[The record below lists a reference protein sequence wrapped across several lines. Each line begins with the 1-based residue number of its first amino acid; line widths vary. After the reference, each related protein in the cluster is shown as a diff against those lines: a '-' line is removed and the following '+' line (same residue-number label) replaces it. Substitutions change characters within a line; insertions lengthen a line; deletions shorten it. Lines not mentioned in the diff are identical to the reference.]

1 MNGLRETALRLS
13 AVVDRDWKKFRRNPV
28 VIAMSV
34 LMPIIYLMILGNSF
48 QGKLR
53 GLPLAVVNQDSGPYS
68 RSVLDNLRAIAAG
81 PRTLVIRAA
90 TDEAAAVAGVRN
102 GIYKAALVIPPDFSK
117 KVVLKAGPEVGLFLD
132 NTDGISAQAL
142 RGAVNGAVGAIASDY
157 VPIRERAYEIHLRDS
172 NLYRQVDY
180 FQSLVPG
187 VVIMSIFLGAM
198 TTGVF
203 NIVMDR
209 FVGVEE
215 AYLLT
220 PLTKTD
226 IVAGLIISGLS
237 ITTAVAV
244 LVLAAGVAI
253 TGMPLPGSVEQY
265 ALMLLLIVLAT
276 LSLLSLMFAILGR
289 ARHPRIVGV
298 MSGFL
303 NVILF
308 FPSGAMYPV
317 ASLPGWLRG
326 LARINPEAYA
336 VSALKAVLF
345 KGAHLATVWG
355 DIAFLAA
362 FTAVMMTAAIVLFK
376 RTL

>member
-157 VPIRERAYEIHLRDS
+157 VPIRERAYEIHLRDN